1 MGPWWMTL
9 SKLETAVRDLRNQV
23 RATRAG
29 HPQLSHTSALVQA
42 EAEVARAHDCLR
54 RLKPPRPQPGDET
67 LKFASEEIARAAA
80 AVSRACELA
89 KMADRRS
96 DEVERRRVGR
106 FL

>member
-1 MGPWWMTL
+1 MTV

-23 RATRAG
+23 HAARAG

-54 RLKPPRPQPGDET
+54 RLKPPRPHPGEDT
-67 LKFASEEIARAAA
+67 LKFASDEVAKAAA
-80 AVSRACELA
+80 AVNRACDLA
-89 KMADRRS
+89 AMADRRS
-96 DEVERRRVGR
+96 DASERRRVGR